1 MDRIE
6 NIDFCIRYL
15 LEQNRTQ
22 ADIPATLPEKQRLLR
37 ALMNVTEV
45 ESRANSSALPRC
57 SNVTEGNV
65 WEPQPLSEEFLHAQD
80 AELQAQL
87 QEKGIIDCDNATM
100 LECESKLSLWQGDI
114 TRLRVDAIVNA
125 ANSQMMGCWH
135 PLHACIDNCIHS
147 AAGLQLRAECAEAMS
162 GAECPPVHPEYT
174 MGGTTYRH
182 AFTSETL
189 ITKAYNLP
197 CRYVLHTVGPI
208 IPNGVPTRKQE
219 EQLADCYRNC
229 LGLAEANGCR
239 SIAFCCI
246 STGEFHF
253 PNRRA
258 AEIAIATVKEYTT
271 SYALTHSHNN
281 ALTVVF
287 NVFKDIDYDIY
298 RELLA
303 AR

>member
-1 MDRIE
+1 MDRLD
-6 NIDFCIRYL
+6 NLDFCIRYL
-15 LEQNRTQ
+15 IQQNGVEAEVPPTLEG
-22 ADIPATLPEKQRLLR
+22 KQRLLR
-37 ALMNVTEV
+37 ALMNV
-45 ESRANSSALPRC
+45 
-57 SNVTEGNV
+57 
-65 WEPQPLSEEFLHAQD
+65 WQPQPLSEEFLRAQD

-87 QEKGIIDCDNATM
+87 KDKGVVGLEDIATYADTP
-100 LECESKLSLWQGDI
+100 LLWQGDI

-147 AAGLQLRAECAEAMS
+147 AAGLQLRAECAKAMS

-182 AFTSETL
+182 AFTSEAH

-197 CRYVLHTVGPI
+197 SQNVIHTVGPI
-208 IPNGVPTRKQE
+208 IPDGVPTHKQE

-246 STGEFHF
+246 STGEFRF

-258 AEIAIATVKEYTT
+258 AEIAIETVKNHEFKDKHF
-271 SYALTHSHNN
+271 S
-281 ALTVVF
+281 VVF

-298 RELLA
+298 RELLSKD
-303 AR
+303 

>member
-6 NIDFCIRYL
+6 NIDYCIRYL
-15 LEQNRTQ
+15 LEQNRIQ
-22 ADIPATLPEKQRLLR
+22 ADIPASLPEKQRLLR

-100 LECESKLSLWQGDI
+100 LECESKMSLWQGDI
-114 TRLRVDAIVNA
+114 TRLKVDAIVNA
-125 ANSQMMGCWH
+125 ANSQGLGCWH
-135 PLHACIDNCIHS
+135 PLHACIDNAIHS
-147 AAGLQLRAECAEAMS
+147 AAGLQLRLECDNVLRGGEIATGEAI
-162 GAECPPVHPEYT
+162 
-174 MGGTTYRH
+174 
-182 AFTSETL
+182 
-189 ITKAYNLP
+189 ITRGYNLP
-197 CRYVLHTVGPI
+197 AKYVIHTVGPI
-208 IPNGVPTRKQE
+208 IPDGVPTRKQE

-258 AEIAIATVKEYTT
+258 AEIAVATVKEYTT

>member
-15 LEQNRTQ
+15 LEQNHMQT
-22 ADIPATLPEKQRLLR
+22 DIPATLAEKQRLMR
-37 ALMNVTEV
+37 ALVNI
-45 ESRANSSALPRC
+45 
-57 SNVTEGNV
+57 
-65 WEPQPLSEEFLHAQD
+65 WEPQPLSEEFLRAQD

-87 QEKGIIDCDNATM
+87 QDKGVVT
-100 LECESKLSLWQGDI
+100 LEDIAASGNNLLLWQGDI
-114 TRLRVDAIVNA
+114 TRLKVDAIVNA
-125 ANSQMMGCWH
+125 ANSRMMGCWH

-162 GAECPPVHPEYT
+162 GAECPPMHPEYT
-174 MGGTTYRH
+174 FNGTTYRH
-182 AFTSETL
+182 AFTSEAL

-208 IPNGVPTRKQE
+208 IADGVPTREQE
-219 EQLADCYRNC
+219 EQLANCYRNC
-229 LGLAEANGCR
+229 LGLAESNGCR

-258 AEIAIATVKEYTT
+258 AEIAVDVA
-271 SYALTHSHNN
+271 HNWLHGTQ
-281 ALTVVF
+281 AASLRTIIF

-303 AR
+303 KN

>member
-37 ALMNVTEV
+37 ALMNV
-45 ESRANSSALPRC
+45 
-57 SNVTEGNV
+57 

-87 QEKGIIDCDNATM
+87 QDKGVVS
-100 LECESKLSLWQGDI
+100 LEDIAASADTPLLWQGDI

-174 MGGTTYRH
+174 MGGTTYRQ

-189 ITKAYNLP
+189 ITEAYNLP

-208 IPNGVPTRKQE
+208 IPDGVPTRKQE
-219 EQLADCYRNC
+219 EQLANCYRNC

>member
-37 ALMNVTEV
+37 ALMNV
-45 ESRANSSALPRC
+45 
-57 SNVTEGNV
+57 

-87 QEKGIIDCDNATM
+87 QDKGVVS
-100 LECESKLSLWQGDI
+100 LEDIAASADTPLLWQGDI

-125 ANSQMMGCWH
+125 SNSQMMGCWH

-189 ITKAYNLP
+189 ITEAYNLP
-197 CRYVLHTVGPI
+197 CRHVLHTVGPI
-208 IPNGVPTRKQE
+208 IPNGVPTKEQE
-219 EQLADCYRNC
+219 AQLANCYRNC
-229 LGLAEANGCR
+229 LGLAGSNGCH
-239 SIAFCCI
+239 SIAFSCI
-246 STGEFHF
+246 STGEFRF

-258 AEIAIATVKEYTT
+258 AEIAVETVK
-271 SYALTHSHNN
+271 AFQCGRN
-281 ALTVVF
+281 ARAPRVVF

-298 RELLA
+298 SQLLGKD
-303 AR
+303 

>member
-6 NIDFCIRYL
+6 NIDYCISYL

-45 ESRANSSALPRC
+45 ESRANSFALPRC
-57 SNVTEGNV
+57 SNVTEGNI

-80 AELQAQL
+80 TELQAQL
-87 QEKGIIDCDNATM
+87 QEKGIIDSDNASM

-125 ANSQMMGCWH
+125 ANSQGLGCWH
-135 PLHACIDNCIHS
+135 PLHACIDNAIHS
-147 AAGLQLRAECAEAMS
+147 AAGLQLRQECGNVLRGGEIATGEAI
-162 GAECPPVHPEYT
+162 
-174 MGGTTYRH
+174 
-182 AFTSETL
+182 
-189 ITKAYNLP
+189 ITRGYNLP
-197 CRYVLHTVGPI
+197 AKYVIHTVGPI
-208 IPNGVPTRKQE
+208 IPDGVPTRKQE

-258 AEIAIATVKEYTT
+258 AEIAVDTVKEYTT

>member
-1 MDRIE
+1 MDRLE

-15 LEQNRTQ
+15 MRQDGVV
-22 ADIPATLPEKQRLLR
+22 ADIPPTLEGKQRLLR
-37 ALMNVTEV
+37 ALMNV
-45 ESRANSSALPRC
+45 
-57 SNVTEGNV
+57 
-65 WEPQPLSEEFLHAQD
+65 WEPQPLSEAFLRAQD

-87 QEKGIIDCDNATM
+87 QDKGVVNLEDITATTDT
-100 LECESKLSLWQGDI
+100 LLLWQGDI

-174 MGGTTYRH
+174 FNGTTYRH
-182 AFTSETL
+182 AFTSEAL
-189 ITKAYNLP
+189 ITEAYNLP
-197 CRYVLHTVGPI
+197 CRHILHTVGPI
-208 IPNGVPTRKQE
+208 IPDGVPTKEQE
-219 EQLADCYRNC
+219 AQLANCYRNC

-246 STGEFHF
+246 STGEFRF

-258 AEIAIATVKEYTT
+258 AEIAIETVRNYEFKDK
-271 SYALTHSHNN
+271 SF
-281 ALTVVF
+281 TVVF

-298 RELLA
+298 RQLLSKD
-303 AR
+303 

>member
-6 NIDFCIRYL
+6 NIDYCIRYL

-57 SNVTEGNV
+57 SNVTEGIV

-114 TRLRVDAIVNA
+114 TRLKVDAIVNA
-125 ANSQMMGCWH
+125 ANSQGLGCWH
-135 PLHACIDNCIHS
+135 PLHACIDNAIHS
-147 AAGLQLRAECAEAMS
+147 AAGLQLRQECDNVLRGGEIATGEAI
-162 GAECPPVHPEYT
+162 
-174 MGGTTYRH
+174 
-182 AFTSETL
+182 

-208 IPNGVPTRKQE
+208 IPDGVPTRKQE

-258 AEIAIATVKEYTT
+258 AEIAVATVKEYTT

>member
-37 ALMNVTEV
+37 ALMNI
-45 ESRANSSALPRC
+45 
-57 SNVTEGNV
+57 
-65 WEPQPLSEEFLHAQD
+65 WEPQPLSEAFLRAQD

-87 QEKGIIDCDNATM
+87 QDKGVVS
-100 LECESKLSLWQGDI
+100 LEDIAASTDTPLLWQGDI

-182 AFTSETL
+182 AFTTEAL
-189 ITKAYNLP
+189 ITEAYNLP

-208 IPNGVPTRKQE
+208 IPDGVPTRKQE
-219 EQLADCYRNC
+219 EQLANCYRNC

-271 SYALTHSHNN
+271 SYTLTHSHNN